1 MDFLSFLRMMGS
13 LAIVLGLLVGALWV
27 VRRYELRLPQ
37 NLMAGFAGRGAAR
50 RMELIERLS
59 LDPRRSITLIRLDD
73 REYAMLIAPEGVL
86 RLEAQPAVAVA
97 EADQPA
103 TAAEPTIIASAN
115 AQKEGRRA

>member
-37 NLMAGFAGRGAAR
+37 NLMAGFPGRGAAR

-97 EADQPA
+97 KADQPA
-103 TAAEPTIIASAN
+103 TAASPTIIASAN

>member
-103 TAAEPTIIASAN
+103 TAASPTIIASAN

>member
-86 RLEAQPAVAVA
+86 RLEAQPAVAMA
-97 EADQPA
+97 KADQPA

>member
-37 NLMAGFAGRGAAR
+37 NLRAGFAGRGAAR

-103 TAAEPTIIASAN
+103 TAAKPTIIASAN